1 MFNLYPSSLKYFLS
15 FLQPPGKDPSETSQT
30 SLEGDQTT
38 PLPESPID
46 SEPLKLEKKLSD
58 EDRDKPSSS
67 DSGIEDGKST
77 PTSEEEGKGAESL
90 EYECELPS
98 SSLPVLKM
106 AEPEQPREQE
116 DRAEDKSETPSVPL
130 VERSESVCE
139 KHEQEVNILPHA
151 NGRMNKRCSDT
162 GSQASESLDISLS
175 SVGNRD
181 SGSGSVRVSVRAFY
195 IQKIVLGILVVLI
208 LQVVTF
214 QENY

>member
-1 MFNLYPSSLKYFLS
+1 
-15 FLQPPGKDPSETSQT
+15 
-30 SLEGDQTT
+30 
-38 PLPESPID
+38 
-46 SEPLKLEKKLSD
+46 
-58 EDRDKPSSS
+58 
-67 DSGIEDGKST
+67 
-77 PTSEEEGKGAESL
+77 
-90 EYECELPS
+90 
-98 SSLPVLKM
+98 M

-162 GSQASESLDISLS
+162 GSQASECLDISLS

-181 SGSGSVRVSVRAFY
+181 RGSGSVRVSVRVFY